1 MSNML
6 PNIQRIACFSSCLL
20 AALFALPTLA
30 AESQSVDEMLK
41 AATSG
46 AKDARYTAIDD
57 LGERH
62 ANAAQVVPALVKQLG
77 DSDPQVRWR
86 TARTLGEYR
95 GQAKEAVE
103 AVRQLL
109 SDEDVVVQYHAAV
122 ALGKLE
128 DKSDATVEALVQAAT
143 SKDARVA
150 RAAIAAIRSLQPGP
164 KRVAEVL
171 GKALKSNDQA
181 ITLHAME
188 TIVEQG
194 DKATPFLKEALKN
207 PDTAYLACTAIES
220 IGPEAAG
227 TVPELTAILGKTK
240 HSKML
245 IQTLLAL
252 AAIGPQ
258 ASSAA
263 PQITPLLDYS
273 TDATVPVAAAYA
285 LGSIGAKDVDAEL
298 KRATAK
304 NDPFIQMMAYWAIA
318 KTHPD
323 DEAATKTAVE
333 KLAQAL
339 KSDKPHVRTAAAKSI
354 QSLHAPPEVVAPVAI
369 TLINDPNPEVRANVI
384 EAVASLGES
393 VVPRV
398 AAALKNPQL
407 RGAALEVV
415 KRLGPKA
422 AGAVKPLVE
431 AAGGADAKARTEIQ
445 LALAAIGPAA
455 EPATEMLLKSLA
467 SKDAGERE
475 SALLALRK
483 IGPGAKAAVKPLL
496 ERMKADDSFE
506 ADAAAWALARIAPGD
521 GNVSA
526 AVVSKLI
533 KGLASADE
541 QSRVE
546 AVDALAEMGA
556 KNDAVKSALTKAA
569 KEDSSAMVRT
579 AAEAALNPKA
589 GE

>member
-1 MSNML
+1 M
-6 PNIQRIACFSSCLL
+6 
-20 AALFALPTLA
+20 
-30 AESQSVDEMLK
+30 
-41 AATSG
+41 
-46 AKDARYTAIDD
+46 
-57 LGERH
+57 
-62 ANAAQVVPALVKQLG
+62 VKQLV
-77 DSDPQVRWR
+77 DSYPQVRWR

-323 DEAATKTAVE
+323 DEAATKTAVQ

-354 QSLHAPPEVVAPVAI
+354 QSLHAPPELVAPVAI

-407 RGAALEVV
+407 RGAALEVI
-415 KRLGPKA
+415 KKLGPKA

-431 AAGGADAKARTEIQ
+431 AAESAAKPRTDVQ

-455 EPATEMLLKSLA
+455 EPATEMLVKSLA